1 MFAEQIIFL
10 TITVHSHFEAFFQS
24 AGLALVP
31 PRDVYWAGIA
41 FLALICQVSSNA
53 TLEESPAAI
62 TCQHAVML
70 SRSSVA
76 ANFAKNV
83 LLGLCGRNQ
92 KKRVRNFPCMTFRL
106 RRFGR
111 LPLFVPRD
119 CASQLGE
126 RDPLLIA
133 EFYKANNLSFAGFY
147 RGGEVFSRRLF
158 LYKQFT
164 LTQSV

>member
-1 MFAEQIIFL
+1 ML

-24 AGLALVP
+24 AGLALVT

-41 FLALICQVSSNA
+41 FFALIRQVSSNA

-76 ANFAKNV
+76 ANFAKNI
-83 LLGLCGRNQ
+83 LLGLCRRNQ
-92 KKRVRNFPCMTFRL
+92 KKCVRDFPCMTFRL

-111 LPLFVPRD
+111 LALFVPRD
-119 CASQLGE
+119 CASQLSE

-147 RGGEVFSRRLF
+147 RAGEVLF
-158 LYKQFT
+158 VRVCSCINNL
-164 LTQSV
+164 L